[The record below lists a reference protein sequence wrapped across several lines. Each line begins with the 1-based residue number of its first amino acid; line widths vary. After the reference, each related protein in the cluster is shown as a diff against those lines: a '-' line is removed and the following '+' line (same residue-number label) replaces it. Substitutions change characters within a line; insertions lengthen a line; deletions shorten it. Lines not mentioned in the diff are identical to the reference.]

1 MDLAHRADTD
11 SSLNGIDLT
20 LRKSTGTWVR
30 MEAASS
36 EGAGSGALN
45 SNNGG
50 FVFESL
56 NNGHD
61 PDAESTAFRFE
72 GSALIDELISGGRGT
87 ATFYAQQ
94 SEAGFSAPGQLTAT
108 DLTLFGGRY
117 NTTLTKRADL
127 DVKVDSRDQDL
138 GIKTEALDK

>member
-1 MDLAHRADTD
+1 MNFSGLEELDTLASGGRTHYWFNDNVKLGMTLSAQQQAEQD

-45 SNNGG
+45 SNDGG

-61 PDAESTAFRFE
+61 PDAESTAYR
-72 GSALIDELISGGRGT
+72 I
-87 ATFYAQQ
+87 
-94 SEAGFSAPGQLTAT
+94 
-108 DLTLFGGRY
+108 
-117 NTTLTKRADL
+117 
-127 DVKVDSRDQDL
+127 
-138 GIKTEALDK
+138 